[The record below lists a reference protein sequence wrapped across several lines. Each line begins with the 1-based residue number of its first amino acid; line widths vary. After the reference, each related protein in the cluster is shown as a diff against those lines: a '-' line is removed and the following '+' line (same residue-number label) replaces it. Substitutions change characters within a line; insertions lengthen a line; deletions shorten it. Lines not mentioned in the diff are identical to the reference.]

1 MSNRAHQLTQ
11 NPPVAANADVHLL
24 PAWLLGALRSDHAGE
39 TGAVMI
45 YRGILAGSRNK
56 QVRAFAQSHLATEQ
70 AHLEL
75 MEVLV
80 ADTDR
85 TRLLPVWRLLGWLTG
100 FIPALFGP
108 KAVFSTVQ
116 SVEEFVDIHYGEQV
130 ARLSPKGPYAD
141 LRALMAKCRS
151 DEIDHRDEAAAL
163 AGLGRSI
170 PLRIWCAVVGLGSRL
185 AVAVAR
191 RF

>member
-11 NPPVAANADVHLL
+11 NPPIAANADVHLL
-24 PAWLLGALRSDHAGE
+24 PDWLVGALRSDHAGE

-45 YRGILAGSRNK
+45 YRGILAGSRNE
-56 QVRAFAQSHLATEQ
+56 QVRTFAQSHLATEQ
-70 AHLEL
+70 VHLEL
-75 MEVLV
+75 MDVLV
-80 ADTDR
+80 AGNDR

-100 FIPALFGP
+100 FIPALFGA

-116 SVEEFVDIHYGEQV
+116 AVEEFVDIHYGEQI
-130 ARLSPKGPYAD
+130 ARLNPEGPHAD
-141 LRALMAKCRS
+141 LRALLAKCRS
-151 DEIDHRDEAAAL
+151 DEIEHRDEAEAL
-163 AGLGRSI
+163 AGRGRAVS
-170 PLRIWCAVVGLGSRL
+170 LRLWCALVGLGSRL